1 MKLHKGDMVKV
12 ITGKD
17 KGKTGKILLMYTDK
31 AKALVEKINMVKRH
45 QKPSQRYKQGG
56 VIEKESPIH
65 VSNVMFYEEKAGKAT
80 RIGAK
85 VVDGK
90 KVRTSVRSGEVVGVK
105 Q

>member
-31 AKALVEKINMVKRH
+31 AKVLVEKINMVKRH

-65 VSNVMFYEEKAGKAT
+65 VSNVMFYEEKAGKTT
-80 RIGAK
+80 RIGTK
-85 VVDGK
+85 IVDGK